1 MISEQKKE
9 SIITE
14 YLTSEISF
22 RELGKKHAIDFRMI
36 HKWVQRYKGKMKSK
50 PDKPKKIKLPLD
62 TSELPTDVKTLQT
75 ELRKARLLN
84 EVLTEVINIA
94 EEELGRPILKKS
106 GTKQSRK

>member
-22 RELGKKHAIDFRMI
+22 RVLGQKHGIDFRMI
-36 HKWVQRYKGKMKSK
+36 HQWVQRYKGKMKIK
-50 PDKPKKIKLPLD
+50 PNKPIKAKPVTNLD
-62 TSELPTDVKTLQT
+62 DLPTDVKQLQA

-84 EVLTEVINIA
+84 EVLTEVINIT
-94 EEELGRPILKKS
+94 EEELGRPLRKKS
-106 GTKQSRK
+106 GTKRS

>member
-22 RELGKKHAIDFRMI
+22 RALGQKHGIDFRMV
-36 HKWVQRYKGKMKSK
+36 HQWVQRYKGKMKIKPNKPSK
-50 PDKPKKIKLPLD
+50 AKPVNNPDD
-62 TSELPTDVKTLQT
+62 LPTDVKQLQA

-84 EVLTEVINIA
+84 EVLTEVINITEA
-94 EEELGRPILKKS
+94 ELGRPIRKKS
-106 GTKQSRK
+106 GTKRS

>member
-22 RELGKKHAIDFRMI
+22 RALGQKHGIDFRMI
-36 HKWVQRYKGKMKSK
+36 HQWVQRFKGRMKNK
-50 PDKPKKIKLPLD
+50 PDKPQKLRIPLHSD
-62 TSELPTDVKTLQT
+62 ELPTDVKQLQA

-84 EVLTEVINIA
+84 EVLNEVINIT
-94 EEELGRPILKKS
+94 EEELGRPIRKKS
-106 GTKQSRK
+106 GTKRS

>member
-22 RELGKKHAIDFRMI
+22 RALGQKHGIDFRMI
-36 HKWVQRYKGKMKSK
+36 HQWVQRYKGKMKIKPNKPPKAKPEKK
-50 PDKPKKIKLPLD
+50 PDN
-62 TSELPTDVKTLQT
+62 LPTDVKQLQA

-84 EVLTEVINIA
+84 EVLTEVINMT
-94 EEELGRPILKKS
+94 ESELGRPIRKKS
-106 GTKQSRK
+106 GIKRS

>member
-22 RELGKKHAIDFRMI
+22 RGLGQKHDLDFRTI
-36 HKWVQRYKGKMKSK
+36 HQWVQRYKGKMKSK
-50 PDKPKKIKLPLD
+50 PNKPKKVKPAIN
-62 TSELPTDVKTLQT
+62 SEELPTDIKQLQA

-84 EVLTEVINIA
+84 EVLTEVINIT
-94 EEELGRPILKKS
+94 EEELGRPIRKKS
-106 GTKQSRK
+106 GTKRS

>member
-22 RELGKKHAIDFRMI
+22 RALGQKHGIDFRLI
-36 HKWVQRYKGKMKSK
+36 HQWVQRYKGKMKIKPNKPSK
-50 PDKPKKIKLPLD
+50 VKPANNAD
-62 TSELPTDVKTLQT
+62 DLPTDVKQLQA

-84 EVLTEVINIA
+84 EVLTEVINITEA
-94 EEELGRPILKKS
+94 ELGRPIRKKS
-106 GTKQSRK
+106 GTKRS